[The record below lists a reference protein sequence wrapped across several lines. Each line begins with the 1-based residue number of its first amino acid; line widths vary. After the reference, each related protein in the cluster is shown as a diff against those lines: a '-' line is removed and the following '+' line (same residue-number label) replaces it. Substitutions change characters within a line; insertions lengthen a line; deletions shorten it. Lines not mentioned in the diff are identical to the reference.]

1 MQSTSPHFVVPENL
15 ATLEEAAMFLNCHER
30 TIRRHIAAGNLTGY
44 RLGKRMIRVD
54 LHEIRAAIKLAK

>member
-1 MQSTSPHFVVPENL
+1 MQSTSTRSRAPKNL
-15 ATLEEAAMFLNCHER
+15 ATLQEAAEYWNCHER

-54 LHEIRAAIKLAK
+54 LNELSALAVVTA